1 MRHNADF
8 HHAILGMIAAVSCN
22 HNNDVILA
30 GLSSFIYRPIRR
42 LGMDPELVFEL
53 FKYGVTIIDLQ
64 LGRNDLHIFY
74 MPSL

>member
-1 MRHNADF
+1 
-8 HHAILGMIAAVSCN
+8 
-22 HNNDVILA
+22 
-30 GLSSFIYRPIRR
+30 
-42 LGMDPELVFEL
+42 MDSELVFEL